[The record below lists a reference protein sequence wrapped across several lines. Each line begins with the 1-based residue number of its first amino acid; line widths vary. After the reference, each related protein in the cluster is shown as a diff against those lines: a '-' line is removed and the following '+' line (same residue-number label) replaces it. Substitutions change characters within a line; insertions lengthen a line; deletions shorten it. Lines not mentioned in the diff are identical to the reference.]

1 MRLSEF
7 WIRMESNFGHEYAK
21 SWAKDFILP
30 ELGGISVVQAI
41 DLGFETKTIWQ
52 AVAKNQGWEP

>member
-1 MRLSEF
+1 
-7 WIRMESNFGHEYAK
+7 MESNFGHEYAK